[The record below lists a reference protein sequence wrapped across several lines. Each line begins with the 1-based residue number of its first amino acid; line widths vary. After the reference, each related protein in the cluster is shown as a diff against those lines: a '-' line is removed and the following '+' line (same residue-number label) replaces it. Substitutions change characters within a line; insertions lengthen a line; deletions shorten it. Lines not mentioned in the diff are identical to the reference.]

1 MQEVQRSVS
10 KTAVPVNIN
19 VLNSTW
25 QQFEY
30 RVDVCVLME
39 GKPGDNFYP
48 FLAVRPVCLTFCYSQ
63 TVFRMLIPEI
73 YQNSVDQL

>member
-1 MQEVQRSVS
+1 MQEVQHSVS

-30 RVDVCVLME
+30 SVVVCVLME
-39 GKPGDNFYP
+39 GQPG
-48 FLAVRPVCLTFCYSQ
+48 
-63 TVFRMLIPEI
+63 
-73 YQNSVDQL
+73 